1 MLFTNKII
9 TTKFQQV
16 GLAHLRLMQHYVE
29 TSHLICK
36 SVDSFLYDSN
46 IYPRW
51 VNPTQTKT
59 NLLEFPIQQLL
70 EKQILSKDLARLTL
84 FKPIKPISHSFACSE
99 IWRLYGWKFSL
110 KQIID
115 ILFKGPLLGLRRFLA
130 TESPLK
136 VMKNT
141 FYFMLKVHFVLKIFK
156 FLS

>member
-16 GLAHLRLMQHYVE
+16 GLAHLRPMQHYVE

-36 SVDSFLYDSN
+36 SLNSFLYDSN
-46 IYPRW
+46 IY
-51 VNPTQTKT
+51 NPTQTKT
-59 NLLEFPIQQLL
+59 NFLEFPIQQLL
-70 EKQILSKDLARLTL
+70 EKQILSKNLGRLTL
-84 FKPIKPISHSFACSE
+84 FSPIKPISHSFACSE
-99 IWRLYGWKFSL
+99 IWGLCGWKFSL
-110 KQIID
+110 KWTID

-136 VMKNT
+136 VMKNA